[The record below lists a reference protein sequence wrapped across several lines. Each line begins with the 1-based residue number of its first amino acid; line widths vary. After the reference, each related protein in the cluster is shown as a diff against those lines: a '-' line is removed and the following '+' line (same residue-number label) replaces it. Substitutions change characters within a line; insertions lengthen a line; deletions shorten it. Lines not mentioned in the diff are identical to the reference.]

1 MSERVRVGIAGLGT
15 VGCGTVGLLRQNAAL
30 LKLRAGKDIE
40 VTAVS
45 ARNKSKVRSVD
56 LSGIAWHDDPV
67 KMADDANVDII
78 VELMGGSEGAAREL
92 VSRALS
98 NGKHV
103 VTANKALIAHHGLE
117 LAKIAESKQVVLAF
131 EAAVAGGIP
140 IIGTLRDG
148 LGANKFSR
156 IAGILNGTCNYIL
169 TTMHKQGR
177 DFSEVLKEAQDLGY
191 AEADPS
197 FDVDGID
204 TAHKLAIITSLAFGT
219 PVNIEAIHCEG
230 IRQVTCEDM
239 KNANELGYVIKLL
252 GITERNGEGVL
263 QRVHPCLVRKDAP
276 IGVIDGAF
284 NAIHLEGN
292 AVGRI
297 LIEGKGAGE
306 GPTASSVVADI
317 LQIARGIYYKSFTVA
332 ATDMKPL
339 PTASMD
345 SIEKGCYLRF
355 TVRDEAGV
363 LADITSIFAREKIS
377 VQSLIQ
383 HSSTPQSPAQIIM
396 TTHATKDSAMNKALK
411 AVDALDSV
419 IEATHK
425 IRIEDL

>member
-1 MSERVRVGIAGLGT
+1 MSQSIRVGIAGLGT
-15 VGCGTVGLLRQNAAL
+15 VGCGTVKLLQQNAEL
-30 LKLRAGKDIE
+30 LKLRSGQDI
-40 VTAVS
+40 VLTAVS
-45 ARNKSKVRSVD
+45 ARNKNQERGIG
-56 LSGIAWHDDPV
+56 LSGVQWHDDPV
-67 KMADDANVDII
+67 ALADDPNVDIV
-78 VELMGGSEGAAREL
+78 VELMGGSEGPAKDL
-92 VSRALS
+92 ISRALA

-103 VTANKALIAHHGLE
+103 VTANKALIAHHGLA
-117 LAKIAESKQVVLAF
+117 LAKIAEDKHVVLAF

-177 DFSEVLKEAQDLGY
+177 TFDDVLKEAQDLGY

-197 FDVDGID
+197 FDVDGMD

-219 PVNIEAIHCEG
+219 PVDIESIHLEG
-230 IRQVTCEDM
+230 IRTITQEDM
-239 KNANELGYVIKLL
+239 KHAYELGYVIKLL
-252 GITERNGEGVL
+252 GITERIDGGVL

-332 ATDMKPL
+332 ASDMKPSL
-339 PTASMD
+339 VATMD

-396 TTHATKDSAMNKALK
+396 TTHATKDSSMNRALK
-411 AVDALDSV
+411 AIDALDSV